1 MKLRRLSSGGEEM
14 IMPKVLASMF
24 TPARILLPTDFS
36 ESSQSALQMA
46 TDLAKTFKAELYLLH
61 VVSMFPTGAG
71 TEYFPES
78 QYLHHGTQQGER
90 QLSLHVAE
98 LASRGIKA
106 QFAVEVGND
115 VVGSIMMVIERENI
129 DMIVLSTHG
138 LSGWRPVVFGS
149 IAEKVIKLV
158 QCPLL
163 LFRSVAASATPERSI
178 RALELTQIAAVNGS
192 C

>member
-1 MKLRRLSSGGEEM
+1 MTVRRLSSGGEEKM
-14 IMPKVLASMF
+14 MPKVLASVF
-24 TPARILLPTDFS
+24 TPARILVPTDFS

-46 TDLAKTFKAELYLLH
+46 TDLAKTHKAELYLLH
-61 VVSMFPTGAG
+61 VVSMFPTGSG
-71 TEYFPES
+71 TEYFPET
-78 QYLHHGTQQGER
+78 QYLQHGTLHAEG
-90 QLSLHVAE
+90 QLSMHVAM
-98 LASRGIKA
+98 LASRGINA

-115 VVGSIMMVIERENI
+115 VVGSIMMVIEREDI

-163 LFRSVAASATPERSI
+163 LFHSVAASATPEPSI
-178 RALELTQIAAVNGS
+178 RALELTQTTALNGS
-192 C
+192 

>member
-163 LFRSVAASATPERSI
+163 LFRSVAASAAPERSI